1 MLYYFCK
8 KSIKYKVMS
17 EQANKLTNRQR
28 FEERIR
34 AKYPDIEEENLYSYA
49 MDSYDNKKK
58 DLQDLQTASNN
69 LIDLMEN
76 NPDIIDFI
84 EAISETGDVEDALM
98 TLPNDVLERVLERK
112 QNGYNISDNE
122 KQEKINKHRE
132 NILSRRELKKKLKD
146 NEPKSMQAI
155 EQYAKQKSITPQE
168 VLDRMLPI
176 INKIQEND
184 FDEDVLNIF
193 FYKDIMN
200 NEYNRGLADGKN
212 SKIEQKALMRKTS
225 GLPQPSEANTTKQ
238 ESNKRN
244 SKNPFAFMGE

>member
-1 MLYYFCK
+1 
-8 KSIKYKVMS
+8 MS
-17 EQANKLTNRQR
+17 EQVNNLSSRQK

-34 AKYPDIEEENLYSYA
+34 SKHPDIEEENLYSYA

-98 TLPNDVLERVLERK
+98 TLPNDVLERALERK

-122 KQEKINKHRE
+122 KQEKINKYRE

-146 NEPKSMQAI
+146 NEPKSIRAI
-155 EQYAKQKSITPQE
+155 EQYAKQKNITPQE
-168 VLDRMLPI
+168 VLDKMLPI

-193 FYKDIMN
+193 FYKDIMS
-200 NEYNRGLADGKN
+200 NEYNRGLADGRN
-212 SKIEQKALMRKTS
+212 NKIEQKTLTRKTS
-225 GLPQPSEANTTKQ
+225 GLPQPTEANTTQQ
-238 ESNKRN
+238 EANKRN

>member
-1 MLYYFCK
+1 
-8 KSIKYKVMS
+8 MS
-17 EQANKLTNRQR
+17 EQANSLSNRQR

-34 AKYPDIEEENLYSYA
+34 AKHPNIEEEKLYSYA

-84 EAISETGDVEDALM
+84 EAISETGDVEDALT
-98 TLPNDVLERVLERK
+98 TLPTDVLERVLERK

-155 EQYAKQKSITPQE
+155 EQYAKQKNITPQE

-212 SKIEQKALMRKTS
+212 IKIEQKALTRKTS
-225 GLPQPSEANTTKQ
+225 GLPQPSEANTPKQ
-238 ESNKRN
+238 ETNKRN
-244 SKNPFAFMGE
+244 SRNPFAFMGE